1 MLFNKK
7 ASLEISIQAIVI
19 IVLAMTILG
28 LGLGFV
34 KNLFAGIGKTTEQV
48 SEQVRQQLTDQLISG
63 DRKVAFPTTEVT
75 IQKGGSEI
83 FPIGIRN
90 KKPGTLD
97 YNINFIAKSGP
108 TPGSGGAQIEEFT
121 DPTILDSW
129 FQYSKQSS
137 YSLAASETR
146 IFIVKINVPTSVGA
160 GDDPSGSYLITFR
173 ITSNSEVYEDKD
185 FFINVRG

>member
-63 DRKVAFPTTEVT
+63 DRKIAFPTTEVA
-75 IQKGGSEI
+75 IQKGSSEI

-90 KKPGTLD
+90 KKPGLLQYT
-97 YNINFIAKSGP
+97 IQFIAKSGP
-108 TPGSGGAQIEEFT
+108 VAGSGGAQIAEFG
-121 DPTILDSW
+121 DPNILNEW
-129 FQYSKQSS
+129 FQYSKQDS
-137 YSLAASETR
+137 YDLAASETR
-146 IFIVKINVPTSVGA
+146 ILTVKINVPTTFG
-160 GDDPSGSYLITFR
+160 GEDPTGSYLVTFR
-173 ITSNSEVYEDKD
+173 IFDTGNSQTYEDKD
-185 FFINVRG
+185 FFINVR